1 MVTTER
7 VTYFYPVQSTAE
19 AVELA
24 KGAARAKGYAVV
36 TVARVVYVERPTGW
50 SVELIVRP
58 PA

>member
-1 MVTTER
+1 MTER
-7 VTYFYPVQSTAE
+7 VTYFYPVKTTPE

-24 KGAARAKGYAVV
+24 KAAARAAGHVVV

-50 SVELIVRP
+50 SVELVVRP